1 MQVEARMRLEPALD
15 RRSLVGGVVVDD
27 QMQIEIRQGFLV
39 DALEEPQEFPLPVS
53 GHAFADD
60 RAVKHIQGCEQ
71 RGCAMALVVV
81 GHGTGTPLLH
91 RQARLGTIERL
102 DLAHMGICESRCSD
116 QKSIVNPRSLLRIQ
130 GLSPFA

>member
-1 MQVEARMRLEPALD
+1 
-15 RRSLVGGVVVDD
+15 
-27 QMQIEIRQGFLV
+27 MQIEIRQGFLV

-81 GHGTGTPLLH
+81 GHRTGTPLLH
-91 RQARLGTIERL
+91 RQARLGTIESL
-102 DLAHMGICESRCSD
+102 DLATARPSTWMRSCSPPALASRVPPGCNGAD
-116 QKSIVNPRSLLRIQ
+116 PCPMCL
-130 GLSPFA
+130 F

>member
-1 MQVEARMRLEPALD
+1 MRLEPALD

-81 GHGTGTPLLH
+81 GHGTGTAPSSAASPVGYDRAPGSGSSH
-91 RQARLGTIERL
+91 RPTAPGLYQA
-102 DLAHMGICESRCSD
+102 D
-116 QKSIVNPRSLLRIQ
+116 
-130 GLSPFA
+130 

>member
-1 MQVEARMRLEPALD
+1 MRLEPALD

-27 QMQIEIRQGFLV
+27 QMQIEGFLV

-53 GHAFADD
+53 GHACADD

-81 GHGTGTPLLH
+81 GHRTGTPLLH
-91 RQARLGTIERL
+91 WQTRLSAVERL
-102 DLAHMGICESRCSD
+102 
-116 QKSIVNPRSLLRIQ
+116 NRSEER
-130 GLSPFA
+130 

>member
-1 MQVEARMRLEPALD
+1 MRLEPALD

-27 QMQIEIRQGFLV
+27 QMQIEIWQGFLV
-39 DALEEPQEFPLPVS
+39 DALEEPQEFPVPVS
-53 GHAFADD
+53 RHAFADD
-60 RAVKHIQGCEQ
+60 RAVKHVQGCEQ

-102 DLAHMGICESRCSD
+102 DLA
-116 QKSIVNPRSLLRIQ
+116 LLSSAWIWLFSSTDSTSALSG
-130 GLSPFA
+130 GLT